1 MPMYDLLLRG
11 GEVLDPGAGL
21 RGALDVGVLAG
32 RIARVAPSISP
43 DEARR
48 VIELDGR
55 LVVPG
60 LIDLHCHI
68 SDGMTPSGVHPDIAG
83 VLSGVCTVVDAGSAG
98 SHTFP
103 AIARYIAANV
113 RTRVLCMVH
122 IVRTGLAFMPE
133 LRAPGDM
140 DPAGVIET
148 IETYR
153 SMAQGVKV
161 RLVGAGVHAL
171 GAEAVKTARRAAR
184 ESGTRLMVHIGDP
197 DKEVDASVTRA
208 MLDLMEPGD
217 IVTHFFTGQ
226 QANLLDPNGRA
237 WPEVAEAAARG
248 VSMDCAHGRFNFSFD
263 TARRL
268 LDQGVY
274 PDCLSTDM
282 TRPGRHTTVGS
293 LPEIMS
299 KALAL
304 GFSLEQ
310 VVRMTTANPARALGM
325 TETLGS
331 LAPGRE
337 ADVTVLERLEGD
349 FLFRDCMGV
358 MLRGQQA
365 LAPALTVRGGE
376 PMPLDWGPRP
386 RGWLPDVP
394 APSSS

>member
-1 MPMYDLLLRG
+1 MERAMPMYDLLLRG

-21 RGALDVGVLAG
+21 RGALDVGITAG
-32 RIARVAPSISP
+32 RIARVAAGI
-43 DEARR
+43 DAGEARR

-113 RTRVLCMVH
+113 KTRVLCMVH
-122 IVRTGLAFMPE
+122 IVRTGLAYMPE

-140 DPAGVIET
+140 DPEGVIQT

-153 SMAQGVKV
+153 AMAQGVKV

-171 GAEAVKTARRAAR
+171 GAEAVRTARRAAR

-226 QANLLDPNGRA
+226 QANLLDPNGRV
-237 WPEVAEAAARG
+237 WPEVAEAVARG
-248 VSMDCAHGRFNFSFD
+248 VCMDCAHGRFNFSFD
-263 TARRL
+263 TAQRL

-299 KALAL
+299 KAMAL
-304 GFSLEQ
+304 GFTLEQ
-310 VVRMTTANPARALGM
+310 VVRMTTANPARALAM
-325 TETLGS
+325 SDTLGS

-337 ADVTVLERLEGD
+337 ADVTVLDRLDGE
-349 FLFRDCMGV
+349 FLFRDCDGV
-358 MLRGQQA
+358 TLRGTQA

-386 RGWLPDVP
+386 RGWLPD
-394 APSSS
+394 APS